1 LALTE
6 EQKME
11 VALFRFGLIAPLLN
25 NQVDDSKAYL
35 EKISSQVHDVPYYGR
50 REYSER
56 TIRRWLWDYRRDNL
70 DGLKPK
76 SRKDK
81 GCSRVISEEL
91 GKKIIEFRQENP
103 AFSVMLLYE
112 KMVKE
117 GLILRFEVSYYS
129 VYRYL
134 KQRNLARPLVEDT
147 VSIKDRKPFAYDEV
161 NRMWQGGMMVGP
173 RILVNGNKKPS
184 YLFAFIDDCSRL
196 ITFAQFSIEQNF
208 GAMKRV
214 YMEAVLRRG
223 IPKLVYLDNGKVY
236 RSKLF
241 HTACASMGT
250 TVSHTEPYDAASK
263 GKIERFFRTVRDRFL
278 PLLDYPVSSLSVLNR
293 SFWRWLE
300 EDYHRRVHSSLSM
313 SPLDKYLSQINQIK
327 LVKDPESLRRL
338 FMKRETRRV
347 NNDATISVSGRFF
360 EVPPILIGQRI
371 EVRFEPENL
380 DEVLI
385 FVDSE
390 CLGNAVPVRLSDNA
404 RIKRDRKG
412 DSPAPAL
419 SFHEALLK
427 RKGDS

>member
-1 LALTE
+1 MALTE

-161 NRMWQGGMMVGP
+161 NRMWQGDMMVGP
-173 RILVNGNKKPS
+173 RVLVNGKKKPS

-263 GKIERFFRTVRDRFL
+263 GYGEL
-278 PLLDYPVSSLSVLNR
+278 
-293 SFWRWLE
+293 
-300 EDYHRRVHSSLSM
+300 
-313 SPLDKYLSQINQIK
+313 
-327 LVKDPESLRRL
+327 
-338 FMKRETRRV
+338 
-347 NNDATISVSGRFF
+347 TIM
-360 EVPPILIGQRI
+360 
-371 EVRFEPENL
+371 
-380 DEVLI
+380 
-385 FVDSE
+385 
-390 CLGNAVPVRLSDNA
+390 
-404 RIKRDRKG
+404 
-412 DSPAPAL
+412 
-419 SFHEALLK
+419 
-427 RKGDS
+427 